1 MKKYI
6 LLSCIG
12 FIILGC
18 VASTDKKPTGG
29 QGSPKANYKTYCAS
43 CHGDEMKT
51 FIDRKWRYGNS
62 WNEVFN
68 SIKFGNEDDGMPAY
82 KEVLSDKDIRELTDY
97 VLKSIES
104 KTKDEFSETENLAGL
119 IQSEEQK
126 FRLDTVVTGLSIPW
140 GMTFLPDGTMLITE
154 RDGQLLSFKDGK
166 TTEVQGVPAVKARG
180 QGGMLD
186 VEIHPNFKENNY
198 IYLSYSKPEDD
209 GDKATTA
216 VMRAT
221 FKDNQL
227 SNQKVIFEALPYWS
241 TRHHYGSRLEFDN
254 DGYLFVTVGDR
265 GKRDVNP
272 QSLDNHCGKVHR
284 IYDDGSIP
292 KDNPFFNESGAK
304 KSIYS
309 YGHRNPQGMSL
320 HPETGVIWTH
330 EHGPR
335 GGDEMNLIQKGENYG
350 WPVISYGI
358 NYVGTKFTELTEQ
371 ENMLQPKKYWV
382 PSIAP
387 CGMTFVSGD
396 KYPNWKNDILTG
408 SLRFNFLSRLKM
420 NGDEVVKEEI
430 LLKGIGRMRAVEMGN
445 DGLIYI
451 ATENPGF
458 IIRLIP
464 E

>member
-1 MKKYI
+1 MVATSTFIIRYSAVQNATFSLNYTAMGYTVSRNKKNTMKKYL
-6 LLSCIG
+6 LLSCLG
-12 FIILGC
+12 LIILGC
-18 VASTDKKPTGG
+18 VSSVDKPTGG
-29 QGSPKANYKTYCAS
+29 QGSPKADYKTYCAS

-82 KEVLSDKDIRELTDY
+82 KEVLSDKNIRELTDY
-97 VLKSIES
+97 ILKSIEG
-104 KTKDEFSETENLAGL
+104 KTKEEFNETVDLTGI

-126 FRLDTVVTGLSIPW
+126 FRLDTVVTSLSIPW

-154 RDGQLLSFKDGK
+154 RDGQLLSFKDK
-166 TTEVQGVPAVKARG
+166 KLTKVEGVPAVKARG
-180 QGGMLD
+180 QGGLLD
-186 VEIHPNFKENNY
+186 VEIHPNFQENNY
-198 IYLSYSKPEDD
+198 IYLSYSKPDKS

-221 FKDNQL
+221 FKDNKL

-241 TRHHYGSRLEFDN
+241 TRHHYGSRLEFDK

-272 QSLDNHCGKVHR
+272 QNLDNHCGKVHR
-284 IYDDGSIP
+284 IHDDGAIP
-292 KDNPFFNESGAK
+292 KDNPFVNEANAK

-320 HPETGVIWTH
+320 HPETGVMWAH

-335 GGDEMNLIQKGENYG
+335 GGDEMNLIQKGKNYG

-371 ENMLQPKKYWV
+371 E
-382 PSIAP
+382 
-387 CGMTFVSGD
+387 D
-396 KYPNWKNDILTG
+396 
-408 SLRFNFLSRLKM
+408 
-420 NGDEVVKEEI
+420 
-430 LLKGIGRMRAVEMGN
+430 
-445 DGLIYI
+445 
-451 ATENPGF
+451 
-458 IIRLIP
+458 
-464 E
+464 

>member
-1 MKKYI
+1 
-6 LLSCIG
+6 
-12 FIILGC
+12 
-18 VASTDKKPTGG
+18 
-29 QGSPKANYKTYCAS
+29 
-43 CHGDEMKT
+43 MKT

-68 SIKFGNEDDGMPAY
+68 SIKFGNDDDGMPAY

-97 VLKSIES
+97 ILKSIEG
-104 KTKDEFSETENLAGL
+104 KTKDEFNEAVNLAGL
-119 IQSEEQK
+119 IESEEQK

-140 GMTFLPDGTMLITE
+140 GMTFLPDGTMLITDRE
-154 RDGQLLSFKDGK
+154 GQLYSFKNEK
-166 TTEVQGVPAVKARG
+166 LTEIEGIPAVKARG

-186 VEIHPNFKENNY
+186 IEIHPNFEENNY
-198 IYLSYSKPEDD
+198 IYLSYSKPDES
-209 GDKATTA
+209 GDQATTA
-216 VMRAT
+216 VMRAKFDENKLT
-221 FKDNQL
+221 DQE
-227 SNQKVIFEALPYWS
+227 VIFEALPYSS

-254 DGYLFVTVGDR
+254 DGFLFVTVGDR
-265 GKRDVNP
+265 GNRDENP
-272 QSLDNHCGKVHR
+272 QNLDNHCGKVHR
-284 IYDDGSIP
+284 IHDDGKIP
-292 KDNPFFNESGAK
+292 TDNPFINEANAK
-304 KSIYS
+304 KTIYS

-320 HPETGVIWTH
+320 HPETGVIWAH

-335 GGDEMNLIQKGENYG
+335 GGDEMNLIQKSKNYG
-350 WPVISYGI
+350 WPIISYGI
-358 NYVGTKFTELTEQ
+358 NYVGTKFTELTEE

-396 KYPNWKNDILTG
+396 KYPNWKNDILSG

-451 ATENPGF
+451 AIENPGM
-458 IIRLIP
+458 IVRLIP